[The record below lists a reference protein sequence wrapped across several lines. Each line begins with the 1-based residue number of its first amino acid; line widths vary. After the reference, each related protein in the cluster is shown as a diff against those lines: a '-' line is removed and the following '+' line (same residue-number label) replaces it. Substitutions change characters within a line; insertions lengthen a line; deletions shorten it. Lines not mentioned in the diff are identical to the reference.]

1 MNVRRLMRAFSAV
14 AMAFALSAASGSAQT
29 GTVTGIVT
37 DASTGSPLVGVQVV
51 IPGTNQG
58 GLTNRVGRYLLLNV
72 PTGSVEVR
80 AVFLGFGQQTQTVNV
95 SAGGT
100 ATADF
105 RLETS
110 AIQLEGVIVNSVTGR
125 EQRLREVGTNT
136 TTIDVDQIEP
146 ATITSM
152 ADLLSGRSEGV
163 ILQDVNG
170 TTGSGQRIRI
180 RGANSL
186 SLSNEPLVFVDGIQ
200 YNSSNDLS
208 IGVGGQEAG
217 RLNDLNPNDIA
228 NIEIVKGPAAAA
240 LYGTAAANGVLL
252 ITTKRGRA
260 GAPEWNF
267 YAEYGE
273 LEDRFEYPLNYMAY
287 SVVGDGSA
295 PFTTASG
302 AFNTTDYAYCPNR
315 SAAAG
320 TCTQDG
326 VATFNTL
333 LDPRTT
339 PFSKGNRGRY
349 GASVRGGNDRVTYF
363 VSGEIGDETG
373 VIDYNTLDRSTVRAN
388 LNAAVNDQVDLSIST
403 GYTTQST
410 GFNSNDNSIFSPLI
424 NGLLGEAY
432 YVPRADGVPEDD
444 GENRRNYGFGLNQ
457 VDNEVYV
464 INDDIDRITLS
475 SNGQYRPTDWLSLNA
490 TGGLDFIS
498 GHTFRTLQPGLL
510 PISQA
515 FANGIRESDRTSRY
529 NYTFNSSGVGTFT
542 LKPDLF
548 STTTVGVSYNR
559 SLLNRTECYGS
570 SLLQGTASCGT
581 TSDLFSIDEDYSE
594 VIQVGAYVA
603 TELAWRDR
611 VFLGG
616 AIRGDDNSAFGSDFG
631 FIVYPSLSLSW
642 VVGEEDWFPQ
652 MDFLSSFRLRSA
664 WGTSGLRPDFRDA
677 VTLFSATTVATPSG
691 DVPGITVN
699 STGNIDLK
707 PERSTEYEV
716 GFDAALLND
725 RLGVEFTYF
734 NKKSRDALI
743 ERRLA
748 PSLGLAD
755 SRFEN
760 LGEIK
765 NAGTELAVNVAA
777 LQADDVG
784 LDLRVALTTLDNEV
798 VALGDGVEDIVFNRG
813 LQRHAEGYP
822 AGAFFAIPF
831 TFDDADGNGL
841 LENDEVTVGD
851 EAEYIG
857 PALPTYQMSFGGE
870 LRLFDFMRVATLF
883 EARGG
888 NYQGNDS
895 EAFRC
900 GARSTRGCEA
910 VADPNAPLEVQATH
924 IADRYLASQYGTIE
938 KADFIKW
945 REISVTLEAP
955 ESLTST
961 LPELDGLSLTL
972 SGRNLATWT
981 DYSGLDP
988 ETVEGGGSVNFS
1000 QSEFNTQPP
1009 VRYLMIRLN
1018 YNF

>member
-1 MNVRRLMRAFSAV
+1 MNLNRLTRVFSGV
-14 AMAFALSAASGSAQT
+14 AMAFALTAASVSAQT
-29 GTVTGIVT
+29 GTITGIVT
-37 DASTGSPLVGVQVV
+37 DAATGNPLVGVQMV
-51 IPGTNQG
+51 IPGSNQGALTNQI
-58 GLTNRVGRYLLLNV
+58 GRYLILNV
-72 PTGSVEVR
+72 PAGSVEVR
-80 AVFLGFGQQTQTVNV
+80 AVYLGFSQETQTVNV
-95 SAGGT
+95 TAAGT

-105 RLETS
+105 QLSTS
-110 AIQLEGVIVNSVTGR
+110 AIQLEGVVVNTVTGR
-125 EQRLREVGTNT
+125 DQRLRELGTNT
-136 TTIDVDQIEP
+136 TTINVDQIEP
-146 ATITSM
+146 ASITSM
-152 ADLLSGRSEGV
+152 SDLLSGRSEGV

-186 SLSNEPLVFVDGIQ
+186 SLSNEPLVFVDGVQ
-200 YNSSNDLS
+200 YNSANTLS

-217 RLNDLNPNDIA
+217 RFNDLNPNDIA
-228 NIEIVKGPAAAA
+228 NIEVVKGPAAAA

-260 GAPEWNF
+260 GDAEWNF

-273 LEDRFEYPLNYMAY
+273 LEDKFEYPMNYMAY
-287 SVVGDGSA
+287 SVVGDASA
-295 PFTTASG
+295 PFTLPSG
-302 AFNTTDYAYCPNR
+302 AFNSTDYAYCPNR

-333 LDPRTT
+333 LDARTR
-339 PFSKGNRGRY
+339 PFSTGNRGRY

-373 VIDYNTLDRSTVRAN
+373 VINYNTLDKSSVRAN
-388 LNAAVNDQVDLSIST
+388 LNAAINDQVDLSVTT
-403 GYTTQST
+403 GYTKQST
-410 GFNSNDNSIFSPLI
+410 GFNSNDNSIFSPILA
-424 NGLLGEAY
+424 GLLGEGY
-432 YVPRADGVPEDD
+432 YVPREDGADPED

-457 VDNEVYV
+457 VDNAHYV
-464 INDDIDRITLS
+464 INDEVDRITLG
-475 SNGQYRPTDWLSLNA
+475 SNAQYRPANWLSLNA

-515 FANGIRESDRTSRY
+515 FANGIRESDRSSRY
-529 NYTFNSSGVGTFT
+529 TYTFNSSAVGTFT
-542 LKPDLF
+542 VQPELF

-570 SLLQGTASCGT
+570 SLIQGTSSCGT
-581 TSDLFSIDEDYSE
+581 TAALFSVDEDFSE
-594 VIQVGAYVA
+594 VIQVGGYVA

-611 VFLGG
+611 VFLSG
-616 AIRGDDNSAFGSDFG
+616 ALRGDDNSAFGADFG
-631 FIVYPSLSLSW
+631 FITYPSASLSW
-642 VVGEEDWFPQ
+642 VVGEEDWFPELS
-652 MDFLSSFRLRSA
+652 FLSSFRVRTA

-677 VTLFSATTVATPSG
+677 VTLFNPTTVATDGG
-691 DVPGITVN
+691 DVPGITVS
-699 STGNIDLK
+699 STGNLELK

-716 GFDAALLND
+716 GFDAAMLNE

-743 ERRLA
+743 SRQLA
-748 PSLGLAD
+748 PSLGVAT

-765 NAGTELAVNVAA
+765 NAGTELAVNLAA
-777 LQADDVG
+777 FQAEDVG
-784 LDLRVALTTLDNEV
+784 VDLRVALTTLDNEV
-798 VALGDGVEDIVFNRG
+798 VDIGEGVEDIVFNRG
-813 LQRHAEGYP
+813 LQRHREGFP
-822 AGAFFAIPF
+822 AGGFFAIPF

-841 LENDEVTVGD
+841 LSDDEVTVGD
-851 EAEYIG
+851 EVEFIG
-857 PALPTYQMSFGGE
+857 PALPTYQLSAGGE
-870 LRLFDFMRVATLF
+870 VRLFDWFRMSTLF

-900 GARSTRGCEA
+900 GFRSTRGCEA
-910 VADPNAPLEVQATH
+910 VGNPDASLERQATY
-924 IADRYLASQYGTIE
+924 IADRFLASQYGTIE
-938 KADFIKW
+938 KADFVKW
-945 REISVTLEAP
+945 REVSFTLSAP
-955 ESLTST
+955 ESLTSSV
-961 LPELDGLSLTL
+961 PQLDGVSLTL

-981 DYSGLDP
+981 DYTGLDP
-988 ETVEGGGSVNFS
+988 ETVEGGGSANFS

-1009 VRYLMIRLN
+1009 VRYFMIRLN

>member
-1 MNVRRLMRAFSAV
+1 MNVRRLIRAFSAV
-14 AMAFALSAASGSAQT
+14 AMAFALTAAAGAAQT

-37 DASTGSPLVGVQVV
+37 DASTGNPLVGVQVV

-58 GLTNRVGRYLLLNV
+58 ALTNRVGRYLILNA

-80 AVFLGFGQQTQTVNV
+80 AVFLGFGQQTQTVNI
-95 SAGGT
+95 SAGST

-110 AIQLEGVIVNSVTGR
+110 AIQLEGVIVNTVTGR
-125 EQRLREVGTNT
+125 EQRLREIGTNT

-186 SLSNEPLVFVDGIQ
+186 SLSNEPLVFVDGVQ
-200 YNSSNDLS
+200 FNSTNELS

-217 RLNDLNPNDIA
+217 RLNDINPNDIA

-260 GAPEWNF
+260 GDAEWNF

-273 LEDRFEYPLNYMAY
+273 LEDRFEYPMNYMAY
-287 SVVGDGSA
+287 SVIGDGSA

-302 AFNTTDYAYCPNR
+302 AFNSTDYAYCPNR

-320 TCTQDG
+320 DCTQDG

-333 LDPRTT
+333 LDARTT
-339 PFSKGNRGRY
+339 PFSTGNRGRY
-349 GASVRGGNDRVTYF
+349 GMSVRGGNDRVTYF
-363 VSGEIGDETG
+363 VSGELGDETG
-373 VIDYNTLDRSTVRAN
+373 VVNYNTLDRTTVRAN
-388 LNAAVNDQVDLSIST
+388 LNAAVNDEVDLAITT
-403 GYTTQST
+403 GYTKQST
-410 GFNSNDNSIFSPLI
+410 GFNSNDNSIFSPIL

-432 YVPRADGVPEDD
+432 YVPREDGVPASD

-457 VDNEVYV
+457 ADNEVYV
-464 INDDIDRITLS
+464 INDQVDRITLGT
-475 SNGQYRPTDWLSLNA
+475 NAQYRPVTWLSLNA
-490 TGGLDFIS
+490 TGGLDFVS

-510 PISQA
+510 PISEA
-515 FANGIRESDRTSRY
+515 FANGIRESDRLSRY
-529 NYTFNSSGVGTFT
+529 TYTFNSSAVGTFT
-542 LKPDLF
+542 LQPELF

-559 SLLNRTECYGS
+559 NLLNRTECYGS
-570 SLLQGTASCGT
+570 SLIQGTASCGT
-581 TSDLFSIDEDYSE
+581 TAALFSVDEDFSE
-594 VIQVGAYVA
+594 VIQVGAYVS

-616 AIRGDDNSAFGSDFG
+616 AVRGDDNSAFGADFG

-642 VVGEEDWFPQ
+642 VVGEEDWFPEL
-652 MDFLSSFRLRSA
+652 DFLSSFRVRSA

-677 VTLFSATTVATPSG
+677 VTLFSPTTVATDGG

-699 STGNIDLK
+699 STGNLELK
-707 PERSTEYEV
+707 PERSTEYEL
-716 GFDAALLND
+716 GFDAALFSD
-725 RLGVEFTYF
+725 RLGLEFTYF
-734 NKKSRDALI
+734 NKKSRDALVS
-743 ERRLA
+743 RRLA
-748 PSLGLAD
+748 PSLGVAA

-765 NAGTELAVNVAA
+765 NAGTELGVNLSA
-777 LQADDVG
+777 LQAEDVG

-798 VALGDGVEDIVFNRG
+798 VELGEGVEDIVFNRG

-822 AGAFFAIPF
+822 AGAFFSTPY

-841 LENDEVTVGD
+841 LTNDEVTVGD
-851 EAEYIG
+851 EPEFIG
-857 PALPTYQMSFGGE
+857 PALPTYQVSVGGD
-870 LRLFDFMRVATLF
+870 LRLFDFLRISTLF

-900 GARSTRGCEA
+900 GFRSTRGCSA
-910 VADPNAPLEVQATH
+910 VANPDASLEVQAAH

-945 REISVTLEAP
+945 REISFTLEAP

-981 DYSGLDP
+981 DYTGLDP
-988 ETVEGGGSVNFS
+988 ETVEGGGSANFS